1 MATSLQEHDGI
12 SIGDKIRAYGNAT
25 GIVTAIEENDSHK
38 VIITYE
44 AVYDIPAFRVKAG
57 TQVKCAAEHCRRI
70 AL

>member
-25 GIVTAIEENDSHK
+25 GIVTSIDENDAGK
-38 VIITYE
+38 VVITYE

-57 TQVKCAAEHCRRI
+57 SQVKCAAEHCRKI
-70 AL
+70 GL